1 METKKEVMERL
12 EKLAHHLVMSLEG
25 MVRIG
30 MIERDEAITH
40 VVDVM
45 NKEQKRVSELNDT
58 QIALEMLSDM
68 PPKIRQNTIEDLYK
82 ESFK

>member
-1 METKKEVMERL
+1 METKNEVMESL

-45 NKEQKRVSELNDT
+45 NREQKRVSELNDT

-68 PPKIRQNTIEDLYK
+68 PPKTRQHAIDELYK
-82 ESFK
+82 ESFE